1 MESKNKILEGAESL
15 FMKYGFKSITMD
27 DIARELGISKKTLYQ
42 YFEDKNDLVNQTIQA
57 HIDNDAFV
65 CNRIMEEGY
74 DPIEFMFEMSKSV
87 TKNQRKINVA
97 VLFDLRKYFKSAWDK
112 MEKFRLEFILKNIL
126 NNISK
131 GQELGLYRTDI
142 NALLIAKLY
151 VHNVEFLM
159 TPELYQDVS
168 SDFHYIHLESLKYHL
183 RGICTDK
190 GLKKLNKI
198 TENQTNNNNTK

>member
-57 HIDNDAFV
+57 HIDNDAVV
-65 CNRIMEEGY
+65 CNRIIEEGY
-74 DPIEFMFEMSKSV
+74 DPIEFMFEMSKSI
-87 TKNQRKINVA
+87 TKNQRKVNVA

-112 MEKFRLEFILKNIL
+112 MEKFRLEYILKNIL
-126 NNISK
+126 SNISK

-142 NALLIAKLY
+142 NEVLIAKLY
-151 VHNVEFLM
+151 VHNIEFVM
-159 TPELYQDVS
+159 TPELYQDIS
-168 SDFHYIHLESLKYHL
+168 TDFHYIHLESLKYHL

-198 TENQTNNNNTK
+198 TENQNNNTK

>member
-65 CNRIMEEGY
+65 CNRIIEEGY
-74 DPIEFMFEMSKSV
+74 DPIEFMFEMSKSI
-87 TKNQRKINVA
+87 TKNQRKVNVA

-112 MEKFRLEFILKNIL
+112 MEKFRLEFVLKNIL
-126 NNISK
+126 SNISK

-142 NALLIAKLY
+142 NELLIAKLY
-151 VHNVEFLM
+151 VHNIELVM
-159 TPELYQDVS
+159 TPELYQDIS
-168 SDFHYIHLESLKYHL
+168 SDFHYIHMECLKYHL

-198 TENQTNNNNTK
+198 IENQNNNIK